1 MKSTREFFRNSFQ
14 AFTKDSLLAGFLFF
28 LVLSSWYVLRP
39 VRNEMAVQNVSELP
53 FLLAAGA
60 IGMLLANPIYAW
72 VASRSSL
79 NKIII
84 YCYSFLISNLLFF
97 LFSWRVLDLGD
108 SIWLGRIFY
117 VWCNIYSFFVVSI
130 FWVLIINIY
139 RSSKSRSFY
148 GVIAAGGSLGAFFGS
163 EISKRFA
170 SSFNDYGL
178 ELFSLG
184 TAILLFLAM
193 ITALYL
199 INTRSNEIQISE
211 RVGGSSFD
219 GIKNVISKSEIRSI
233 AIYTWI
239 WTALMTVQWITAITI
254 IEGSLQNPE
263 ERIIFFSVLE
273 QIVTPLAFFTQLLL
287 TNIIIKSLGLRTI
300 LFSYGVIFI
309 FVFIFYA
316 TMPSIMV
323 VAIATVILR
332 LFEYAIN
339 KPTREIVYSF
349 LDKNDRYKSSVF
361 IDTFLTRLGDFSG
374 SGFIAFGKLASITF
388 NIMPILAIPFAG
400 ILSYAGMQI
409 AKKANIKDL

>member
-1 MKSTREFFRNSFQ
+1 
-14 AFTKDSLLAGFLFF
+14 
-28 LVLSSWYVLRP
+28 
-39 VRNEMAVQNVSELP
+39 
-53 FLLAAGA
+53 
-60 IGMLLANPIYAW
+60 
-72 VASRSSL
+72 
-79 NKIII
+79 
-84 YCYSFLISNLLFF
+84 
-97 LFSWRVLDLGD
+97 
-108 SIWLGRIFY
+108 
-117 VWCNIYSFFVVSI
+117 
-130 FWVLIINIY
+130 
-139 RSSKSRSFY
+139 
-148 GVIAAGGSLGAFFGS
+148 
-163 EISKRFA
+163 
-170 SSFNDYGL
+170 
-178 ELFSLG
+178 
-184 TAILLFLAM
+184 
-193 ITALYL
+193 
-199 INTRSNEIQISE
+199 
-211 RVGGSSFD
+211 
-219 GIKNVISKSEIRSI
+219 
-233 AIYTWI
+233 
-239 WTALMTVQWITAITI
+239 MTVHWITAITI

-273 QIVTPLAFFTQLLL
+273 QIVTPLSFFTQLLL

-300 LFSYGVIFI
+300 LFSYGIIFI
-309 FVFIFYA
+309 FVFISYA